1 MSLTENNLTTNIIH
15 LKMKDNLVISE
26 KFYSIQGEGQ
36 TMGIPSIFIRL
47 SGCNIL
53 CQSESWVCDSIEVW
67 RKGTKT
73 PFEQVLTDDEVQRLF
88 NGAHL
93 IFTGGEPLM
102 HQKKIVEYLD
112 WFKEVEGFMPT
123 LEFETNGTIMPCR
136 ELIDVVN
143 YWNCSP
149 KLANSGEPYERR
161 VKPLVITELNKQ
173 NNVIFKFV
181 IQKKEDCLDVFQD
194 YGQYIANKNYVF
206 MPAGETQDKLAV
218 TRPIV
223 AEQCIN
229 LGIRYSE
236 RLHIVIWNQKTG
248 V

>member
-1 MSLTENNLTTNIIH
+1 
-15 LKMKDNLVISE
+15 MKDNLVISE

-36 TMGIPSIFIRL
+36 TMGIPAIFVRL
-47 SGCNIL
+47 AGCNIL
-53 CQSESWVCDSIEVW
+53 CQSASWVCDSIDVW
-67 RKGTKT
+67 KKGIKT
-73 PFEQVLTDDEVQRLF
+73 QFSEVLTDDEVQRLF
-88 NGAHL
+88 DGAHL

-102 HQKKIVEYLD
+102 HQKKIIEYIEY
-112 WFKEVEGFMPT
+112 FREFNGFVPTIEV
-123 LEFETNGTIMPCR
+123 ETNGTIMPSQ
-136 ELIDVVN
+136 EMLDVVD

-194 YGQYIANKNYVF
+194 YGEHISNKNYVF
-206 MPAGETQDKLAV
+206 MPAGDTQELLNE

-229 LGIRYSE
+229 LGVRYSE